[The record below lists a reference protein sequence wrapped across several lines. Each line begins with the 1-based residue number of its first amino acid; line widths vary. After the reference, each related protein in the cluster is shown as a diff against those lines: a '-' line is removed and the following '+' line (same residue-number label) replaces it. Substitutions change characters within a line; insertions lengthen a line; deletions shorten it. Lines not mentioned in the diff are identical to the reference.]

1 MKPFYLRSMATCKLN
16 HDQMEHQKKIEIQNT
31 ELQREKQITKNN
43 SDRLL
48 KLCDCLTSLGQDHD
62 FNISRLTILCSEL
75 LSATCDLNKG
85 SDDSTESSLCIAYQP
100 DYCPTDEDKQISN
113 LIRAAIGNEG
123 THKKI
128 SLTLIENQRLLVDT
142 EAISKVGGWEYSIA
156 QKKITYTPEVYRI
169 YGVDLTFKM
178 DDLVNPF
185 KDYSDSDQQIIKQ
198 AINYV
203 LENRK
208 PYDLESH
215 FKSFDGIQKWVRIK
229 GHPVYAHGKIAKV
242 SGNIVDITER
252 KNAILA
258 LQESEARFHKLL
270 DNVMNTAVQGYDAN
284 CIVRYWNKASEYV
297 YGYTSEEAIGKNIL
311 DLIIPPSMRTAV
323 MEDIGKMIESGIGRP
338 AEELHLIRKDG
349 SFVPVL
355 SSHTIIQLPGKGK
368 ELFCIDIDLT
378 DSIRLE
384 KALIKSEA
392 QFKELNAAKDKLF
405 SIIAHDLRTPFNS
418 ILGFTDLLIVNIR
431 KYDIEKIEKYLT
443 YISLQ
448 AKSTYNLLENLLIWA
463 KSKSNQ
469 LIFKPQYVY
478 LPTCLNEIAE
488 SLQASATSKNIQ
500 LIIAHTPDIKIYV
513 DLNILN
519 TILRN
524 LISNSIKYTNSGGL
538 IEINVTKQPHDV
550 EFKISDNGV
559 GMSKETQ
566 KKLFRIDTNVST
578 IGTSNEKG
586 TGLGLILCVEFI
598 EKLNGKICVESELG
612 KGSTFIFT
620 LPA

>member
-1 MKPFYLRSMATCKLN
+1 MPRVTVFSNYLS
-16 HDQMEHQKKIEIQNT
+16 
-31 ELQREKQITKNN
+31 
-43 SDRLL
+43 
-48 KLCDCLTSLGQDHD
+48 
-62 FNISRLTILCSEL
+62 
-75 LSATCDLNKG
+75 
-85 SDDSTESSLCIAYQP
+85 
-100 DYCPTDEDKQISN
+100 
-113 LIRAAIGNEG
+113 
-123 THKKI
+123 
-128 SLTLIENQRLLVDT
+128 
-142 EAISKVGGWEYSIA
+142 
-156 QKKITYTPEVYRI
+156 
-169 YGVDLTFKM
+169 
-178 DDLVNPF
+178 
-185 KDYSDSDQQIIKQ
+185 
-198 AINYV
+198 
-203 LENRK
+203 
-208 PYDLESH
+208 
-215 FKSFDGIQKWVRIK
+215 
-229 GHPVYAHGKIAKV
+229 
-242 SGNIVDITER
+242 
-252 KNAILA
+252 
-258 LQESEARFHKLL
+258 
-270 DNVMNTAVQGYDAN
+270 
-284 CIVRYWNKASEYV
+284 
-297 YGYTSEEAIGKNIL
+297 
-311 DLIIPPSMRTAV
+311 
-323 MEDIGKMIESGIGRP
+323 
-338 AEELHLIRKDG
+338 
-349 SFVPVL
+349 
-355 SSHTIIQLPGKGK
+355 
-368 ELFCIDIDLT
+368 
-378 DSIRLE
+378 
-384 KALIKSEA
+384 
-392 QFKELNAAKDKLF
+392 
-405 SIIAHDLRTPFNS
+405 FNS

-500 LIIAHTPDIKIYV
+500 LIVAHTPAIKFYV

-538 IEINVTKQPHDV
+538 IEIFVTKHPHDV